1 MKIGQ
6 VDEKNFSLHRTWFRV
21 SRFVETGLGLGFHFA
36 MNRIAS
42 STVFAVAL
50 ASALCVSGAAL
61 AQTAK
66 KPAAAAPAKPA
77 AAAPAAAA
85 PATSGQP
92 ATLGTFGNWG
102 AFASDTPKGR
112 VCYALS
118 QPKERLPANLNRD
131 PAFIFISTR
140 PSENVRNEVS
150 FVLGFPPKDGADG
163 QLTVGKANYVI
174 KTQADTAWLKNP
186 ADDAA
191 LVELLKKTPNAS
203 LKITSRRG
211 NQLTDNYVTNGL
223 TQALEQVKKACP

>member
-1 MKIGQ
+1 MGRGK
-6 VDEKNFSLHRTWFRV
+6 VNDKNFSLHRTWFRV

-36 MNRIAS
+36 MIRIAS
-42 STVFAVAL
+42 SSVIAAAFAA
-50 ASALCVSGAAL
+50 ALCVSGSAM

-66 KPAAAAPAKPA
+66 KPAAPAPAKPA
-77 AAAPAAAA
+77 AAAPAA
-85 PATSGQP
+85 PAQAGNQP

-118 QPKERLPANLNRD
+118 QPKDRLPANLNRN
-131 PAFIFISTR
+131 PAFLFISTR

-150 FVLGFPPKDGADG
+150 FVLGFPPKDGGEG

-174 KTQADTAWLKNP
+174 KTQGETAWLKNP
-186 ADDAA
+186 ADDNA

-203 LKITSRRG
+203 LKITSKRG

>member
-1 MKIGQ
+1 
-6 VDEKNFSLHRTWFRV
+6 LHRTWFRV

-36 MNRIAS
+36 MIRIAS
-42 STVFAVAL
+42 SSLVIAAFAVAL
-50 ASALCVSGAAL
+50 GASGAAM

-66 KPAAAAPAKPA
+66 KPAAPAPAKPA
-77 AAAPAAAA
+77 AAAPA
-85 PATSGQP
+85 PAGGQP

-118 QPKERLPANLNRD
+118 QPKERLPANLNRN
-131 PAFIFISTR
+131 PGYLFISSR

-150 FVLGFPPKDGADG
+150 FVLGFPPKDGAEG
-163 QLTVGKANYVI
+163 QLTVGKTNYVI
-174 KTQADTAWLKNP
+174 KTQGETAWLKNS

-203 LKITSRRG
+203 LKLTSKRG
-211 NQLTDNYVTNGL
+211 NQLTDNFVTNGL
-223 TQALEQVKKACP
+223 TQALEQVRKACP

>member
-1 MKIGQ
+1 MKRGIEH
-6 VDEKNFSLHRTWFRV
+6 EKNFSLHRTWFRV
-21 SRFVETGLGLGFHFA
+21 SRFVETELGLGFHFA
-36 MNRIAS
+36 MIRIAS
-42 STVFAVAL
+42 SSLYAAAFAA
-50 ASALCVSGAAL
+50 ALCVSGAVM

-66 KPAAAAPAKPA
+66 KPAAAAPTKP
-77 AAAPAAAA
+77 AAAPAAA
-85 PATSGQP
+85 PSGQP

-150 FVLGFPPKDGADG
+150 FVLGFPPKEGGEG
-163 QLTVGKANYVI
+163 QLTVGKTNYVI